1 MYIEGPAVDSV
12 CYGNT
17 VSLTCSYPNIE
28 DMVNGRRK
36 YLSRRGQWAVNGTRI
51 LQDGVTTSSQIVSSM
66 AERLNV
72 TLTRKQFEEGTF
84 YFSCYLLLY
93 NGSMETSSDVEIDP
107 PGKGCTCVVK
117 LSKQVIQV

>member
-1 MYIEGPAVDSV
+1 M
-12 CYGNT
+12 
-17 VSLTCSYPNIE
+17 
-28 DMVNGRRK
+28 
-36 YLSRRGQWAVNGTRI
+36 NGTRI

-84 YFSCYLLLY
+84 YFTCYLLLY

-107 PGKGCTCVVK
+107 PGEGCTCVTVCVVTCVEFYNFQSIMK
-117 LSKQVIQV
+117 NTQNLLMCM